1 MGSSGLDPPDVK
13 GTMPDKNRQK
23 KEALKQL
30 ENLLEDHLGTFTPAE
45 RSKMHDRFE
54 KRISRHRDSD
64 AKTARP
70 LRVGTR

>member
-1 MGSSGLDPPDVK
+1 
-13 GTMPDKNRQK
+13 MPDKNRRK

-30 ENLLEDHLGTFTPAE
+30 ENLLEEHLAAFSPAE
-45 RSKMHDRFE
+45 QAQMHDRFE
-54 KRISRHRDSD
+54 KRISNRRDSD